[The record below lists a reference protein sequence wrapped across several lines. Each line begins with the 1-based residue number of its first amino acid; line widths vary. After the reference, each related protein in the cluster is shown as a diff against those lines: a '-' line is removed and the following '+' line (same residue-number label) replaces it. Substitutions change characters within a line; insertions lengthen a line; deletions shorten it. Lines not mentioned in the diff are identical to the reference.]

1 MKKKL
6 LVCLTSICVTLMVGC
21 SGQTSD
27 ANKDMTTP
35 TDEAT
40 KETTPEKTAETTPET
55 TAEATPEE
63 TTEADSEKT
72 AKETET
78 AKPTAKASDKD
89 AAPTKKPSAN
99 SSTASE
105 SDKDTNKIS
114 LDEAKKIA
122 LKKAGLSAKDGK
134 WKKEEV
140 DREDGRKVYDL
151 EFISGD
157 LEYEFEIDV
166 QTGDVVDYKKES
178 AND

>member
-6 LVCLTSICVTLMVGC
+6 LLCLTSICVTLMVGC

-35 TDEAT
+35 KDEAT
-40 KETTPEKTAETTPET
+40 KETTPEKTPEKTAETTPEK
-55 TAEATPEE
+55 TAEATPKE
-63 TTEADSEKT
+63 TSEADPEKT

-89 AAPTKKPSAN
+89 TKQ
-99 SSTASE
+99 
-105 SDKDTNKIS
+105 IS
-114 LDEAKKIA
+114 MDEAKKIA